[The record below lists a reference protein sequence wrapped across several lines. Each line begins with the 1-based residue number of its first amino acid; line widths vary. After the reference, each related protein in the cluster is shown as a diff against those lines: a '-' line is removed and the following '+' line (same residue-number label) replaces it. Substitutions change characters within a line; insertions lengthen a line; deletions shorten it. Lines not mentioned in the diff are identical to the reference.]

1 MKKIEKMI
9 REIIILKWKMRM
21 YKWWI
26 KIKEYIK

>member
-9 REIIILKWKMRM
+9 REIIILKWEMKM